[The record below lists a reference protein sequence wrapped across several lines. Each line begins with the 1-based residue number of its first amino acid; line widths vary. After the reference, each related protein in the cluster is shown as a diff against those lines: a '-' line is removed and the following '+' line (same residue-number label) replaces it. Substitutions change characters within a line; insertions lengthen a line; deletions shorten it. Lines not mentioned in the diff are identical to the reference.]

1 MKDIVIY
8 IAFAIELLFIGYL
21 FYCAYENH
29 RTPMYKPK
37 KDRKE
42 KKVKEMKKV
51 FEGEVVSSGYEK
63 YIYVES
69 EMACYNLPFE
79 AKDGD
84 KVRITYEL
92 IQDGKD

>member
-1 MKDIVIY
+1 M
-8 IAFAIELLFIGYL
+8 
-21 FYCAYENH
+21 N
-29 RTPMYKPK
+29 
-37 KDRKE
+37 
-42 KKVKEMKKV
+42 KV